1 MIEVEE
7 ADDNDEYVNEDEKEN
22 NEMWTKVPGCQQWWL
37 KRRHLVQIVREEQQQ
52 QQQWQV
58 CFR

>member
-7 ADDNDEYVNEDEKEN
+7 ADDDDKDGDEDEKEN
-22 NEMWTKVPGCQQWWL
+22 NEMWMKVPGCQQWWL
-37 KRRHLVQIVREEQQQ
+37 KWRHLVQIVGEEQQ